1 APLAPLAPLAP
12 PAPPSRRAPSVPPP
26 AGLAPLPPLATPHSP
41 TLVVEPP
48 QPPPRAPQPFPAMP
62 PEPATRPAMPQ
73 IAAHAATM
81 MIDPDTESTAA
92 STARGMGPL
101 DLESSA
107 ASTARGMT
115 PATTARGF
123 ATQEPSPA
131 STNPMFPPPVT
142 PTAASTAPG
151 FVAPQ
156 TYPVQ
161 PLAPAMP
168 MPPTRNP
175 VVLDVTP
182 RALGIATVAG
192 YCEELI
198 RRNARVPTETR
209 KLFTTSRDDQDTVR
223 IIVCQGESRRLDS
236 NVVLGDL
243 TLDGLTPRPRG
254 ETSIEVTFQLD
265 ASGILQVRA
274 RDAHTGREQRA
285 SLDLVGAMPQAE
297 VDASRQRMQA
307 LRR

>member
-1 APLAPLAPLAP
+1 MT
-12 PAPPSRRAPSVPPP
+12 
-26 AGLAPLPPLATPHSP
+26 TPQSP

-48 QPPPRAPQPFPAMP
+48 QPPPRPQQPFPPMP

-81 MIDPDTESTAA
+81 MIDPDTESSAA
-92 STARGMGPL
+92 STARGMGP
-101 DLESSA
+101 
-107 ASTARGMT
+107 
-115 PATTARGF
+115 ATTARGIPS
-123 ATQEPSPA
+123 QDPPPSPA
-131 STNPMFPPPVT
+131 STNPMFPP
-142 PTAASTAPG
+142 
-151 FVAPQ
+151 APQ

-161 PLAPAMP
+161 AGMMP
-168 MPPTRNP
+168 MPATRNP

-209 KLFTTSRDDQDTVR
+209 KLFTTSRDDQDMVR
-223 IIVCQGESRRLDS
+223 IIVCQGESRRLDT

-243 TLDGLTPRPRG
+243 TLDGLPPRPRG

-274 RDAHTGREQRA
+274 RDAHTGREQRV
-285 SLDLVGAMPQAE
+285 SLDLAGAMPQAE

>member
-1 APLAPLAPLAP
+1 
-12 PAPPSRRAPSVPPP
+12 
-26 AGLAPLPPLATPHSP
+26 
-41 TLVVEPP
+41 
-48 QPPPRAPQPFPAMP
+48 
-62 PEPATRPAMPQ
+62 
-73 IAAHAATM
+73 
-81 MIDPDTESTAA
+81 
-92 STARGMGPL
+92 MG
-101 DLESSA
+101 
-107 ASTARGMT
+107 
-115 PATTARGF
+115 PATTARGI
-123 ATQEPSPA
+123 PSQDPPPA
-131 STNPMFPPPVT
+131 STNPMFPP
-142 PTAASTAPG
+142 
-151 FVAPQ
+151 APQ

-161 PLAPAMP
+161 AGMMP
-168 MPPTRNP
+168 MPATRNP

-209 KLFTTSRDDQDTVR
+209 KLFTTSRDDQDMVR
-223 IIVCQGESRRLDS
+223 IIVCQGESRRLDT

-243 TLDGLTPRPRG
+243 TLEGLPPRPRG

-274 RDAHTGREQRA
+274 RDAHTGREQRV
-285 SLDLVGAMPQAE
+285 SLDLAGAMPQSE